1 MAKFRKIKQSTKD
14 RYRREILRD
23 FEKIK
28 SSPDLYDSL
37 STRKKLIYKAY
48 EKKPWE
54 NIYRLEGKQFYDYG
68 NAFSNLVNKQLS
80 KDFPELQ
87 KTRNLDKVFTSPQQ
101 RELIKTVLAKQTRT
115 EFLPTWQRQDFS
127 TSLSVQKGGKL
138 QTYKVGDGT
147 ALDFTRQLKEL
158 QKKGFKID
166 VDGQGGRDALRLIQ
180 QFERARKDK
189 LGKNLAPGQKVVI
202 RHQLQIDPFKKKV
215 IVKTKDS
222 KAEVWNDTD
231 RNVAKK
237 KK

>member
-28 SSPDLYDSL
+28 SSPDLYSSL

-54 NIYRLEGKQFYDYG
+54 NTYRLEGKQFYDYG
-68 NAFSNLVNKQLS
+68 GVFTNLVEKRL
-80 KDFPELQ
+80 KPDFPELE
-87 KTRNLDKVFTSPQQ
+87 KTRNLDKVFNTPQY
-101 RELIKTVLAKQTRT
+101 RELLKTFLAKQTKT
-115 EFLPTWQRQDFS
+115 EFLPTWKPQDFS

-138 QTYKVGDGT
+138 QTYKIADGT
-147 ALDFTRQLKEL
+147 ALDFANQLKQL
-158 QKKGFKID
+158 QKRGFKID

-231 RNVAKK
+231 RNKPKK
-237 KK
+237 K

>member
-54 NIYRLEGKQFYDYG
+54 KIYRLEGKQFYDYG
-68 NAFSNLVNKQLS
+68 GAFANMVDKDLA

-87 KTRNLDKVFTSPQQ
+87 KTRNLDKVFNTPQL
-101 RELIKTVLAKQTRT
+101 RSIVKRYLANQVET

-127 TSLSVQKGGKL
+127 TSLAVQKGGKL
-138 QTYKVGDGT
+138 QTYKIADGT
-147 ALDFTRQLKEL
+147 SLDFAKQLKQL
-158 QKKGFKID
+158 QKKGFSID
-166 VDGQGGRDALRLIQ
+166 VDGKKGSSALKSLQ
-180 QFERARKDK
+180 DFERKQKDK
-189 LGKNLAPGQKVVI
+189 NARDLEPGQKFVI
-202 RHQLQIDPFKKKV
+202 RHQIKIDPFKKK
-215 IVKTKDS
+215 IFIDTKES
-222 KAEVWNDTD
+222 NSETWGDTD
-231 RNVAKK
+231 RNVSVKK
-237 KK
+237 

>member
-23 FEKIK
+23 FDKIK
-28 SSPDLYDSL
+28 SSPELYDSL

-54 NIYRLEGKQFYDYG
+54 NTYRLEGKQFYDYG
-68 NAFSNLVNKQLS
+68 GAFSNLVNKRL
-80 KDFPELQ
+80 KDDFPELQ
-87 KTRNLDKVFTSPQQ
+87 QTRNLDKVFNTPQL
-101 RELIKTVLAKQTRT
+101 RDIIKTVLSKQTKT
-115 EFLPTWQRQDFS
+115 EFLPTWKSQDFT
-127 TSLSVQKGGKL
+127 TSLAVQKGGKL

-147 ALDFTRQLKEL
+147 ALDFTRQLEEL
-158 QKKGFKID
+158 KKRGFKVD
-166 VDGQGGRDALRLIQ
+166 VDGKGGRDALRLIQ
-180 QFERARKDK
+180 EYERGKKDK

-215 IVKTKDS
+215 IVSTKNS

-231 RNVAKK
+231 RNAPKK
-237 KK
+237 K

>member
-23 FEKIK
+23 FDKIK
-28 SSPDLYDSL
+28 SSPELYDSL

-54 NIYRLEGKQFYDYG
+54 NIYRFEGKQFYDYAG
-68 NAFSNLVNKQLS
+68 AFSNLVNKRL
-80 KDFPELQ
+80 KDDFPELQ
-87 KTRNLDKVFTSPQQ
+87 KTRNLDKVFNTPQL
-101 RELIKTVLAKQTRT
+101 RDIIKTVLAKQTKT
-115 EFLPTWQRQDFS
+115 EFLPTWKSQDFT

-147 ALDFTRQLKEL
+147 ALDFTRQLEEL
-158 QKKGFKID
+158 KKRGFKVD
-166 VDGQGGRDALRLIQ
+166 VDGKGGRDALRLIQ
-180 QFERARKDK
+180 QYERGKKDK

-202 RHQLQIDPFKKKV
+202 RHQLQIDPYKKKV
-215 IVKTKDS
+215 IVSTKNS

-231 RNVAKK
+231 RNAPKK
-237 KK
+237 K

>member
-68 NAFSNLVNKQLS
+68 NAFSNLVNKDLR

-87 KTRNLDKVFTSPQQ
+87 KTRNLDKVFNTPQL
-101 RELIKTVLAKQTRT
+101 RSIIKSYLANQVET
-115 EFLPTWQRQDFS
+115 EFLPTYQRQDFS

-138 QTYKVGDGT
+138 QTYKITDGT
-147 ALDFTRQLKEL
+147 ALDFSKQLKEL
-158 QKKGFKID
+158 QKKGFNID
-166 VDGQGGRDALRLIQ
+166 VDGKRGSSALKTLQ
-180 QFERARKDK
+180 DYERKQKDK
-189 LGKNLAPGQKVVI
+189 NARDLEPGQKFVI
-202 RHQLQIDPFKKKV
+202 RHQIKIDPFKKKIV
-215 IVKTKDS
+215 IDTKES
-222 KAEVWNDTD
+222 KSETWGDTD
-231 RNVAKK
+231 TNVTSKK
-237 KK
+237 